1 MLERFEKLLEIAKN
15 DEEFKKELADCLD
28 KAETIKNLKHFQ
40 YGLYSDKEIEQISQK
55 ILRADLMYKLIPSS
69 IKLLND
75 ELSFAFEVSSDKIF
89 LKYDVKNYR
98 PIDLDIVFDGH
109 PNASEEDKKRIKDLT
124 YQKIWNELC
133 IEENKA
139 LCSKVVLLAKTQ
151 DFQTKQAI
159 SKTKLD
165 ELLEK
170 LDETIESV
178 DCIPHNSVNSVSGDC
193 SDIVDELEELKAE
206 LKDLFTIKLI

>member
-1 MLERFEKLLEIAKN
+1 MLERFKRLLEIAKN

-28 KAETIKNLKHFQ
+28 KAETTKNLKHFQ
-40 YGLYSDKEIEQISQK
+40 YGLYSDEEIEQISQK
-55 ILRADLMYKLIPSS
+55 ILRADLMYKLIPNS
-69 IKLLND
+69 IKLLNN
-75 ELSFAFEVSSDKIF
+75 ELSFAFDVFSDKIF

-109 PNASEEDKKRIKDLT
+109 PDANKEDKKRVKDLT
-124 YQKIWNELC
+124 YKKIWNELC

-139 LCSKVVLLAKTQ
+139 LCSKVISLAKTQ

-193 SDIVDELEELKAE
+193 SDIVDELEELKTE